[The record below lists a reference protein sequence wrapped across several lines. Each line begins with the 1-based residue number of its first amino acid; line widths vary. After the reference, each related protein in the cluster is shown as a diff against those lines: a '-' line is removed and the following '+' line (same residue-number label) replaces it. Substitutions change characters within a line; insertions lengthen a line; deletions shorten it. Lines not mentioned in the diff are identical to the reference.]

1 MQYDPEYVARF
12 YGAYDLAEG
21 DRLEVPAY
29 GRLQAVIHADFIK
42 QHVRR
47 GERVADIGSGPGRFS
62 VEAAMLGA
70 APTLVDLSPQQ
81 LARAG
86 ERLSEAGVDA
96 PLITGD
102 VTDLSALDADSF
114 DATLCFGGALSYV
127 CDAAPRAV
135 EELVRITKPGGVILA
150 SVMSR
155 WGVHCNL
162 VRRSTPNDLEIL
174 RRPDGANRN
183 QAVLWEI
190 FETGDLAGFI
200 SRLSIPHPAM
210 HLYTEGE
217 LRRLFSECDVLETA
231 GSNVTT
237 YEGSLTLAYAA
248 ADPASWSTV
257 VELERR
263 LCRQP
268 GLVDT
273 GSHIIIAARKRSGR

>member
-1 MQYDPEYVARF
+1 
-12 YGAYDLAEG
+12 
-21 DRLEVPAY
+21 
-29 GRLQAVIHADFIK
+29 
-42 QHVRR
+42 
-47 GERVADIGSGPGRFS
+47 
-62 VEAAMLGA
+62 MLGA

-257 VELERR
+257 LELERK

>member
-1 MQYDPEYVARF
+1 MQYDPEYLARF
-12 YGAYDLAEG
+12 YDAYDLAEW

-47 GERVADIGSGPGRFS
+47 GDRVADIGCGPGRFA
-62 VEAAMLGA
+62 VEAALLGA
-70 APTLVDLSPQQ
+70 EPTMVDLSPQQ

-86 ERLSEAGVDA
+86 ERLSEAGFDA

-114 DATLCFGGALSYV
+114 DATFCFGGALSYV

-135 EELVRITKPGGVILA
+135 EELVRITKPGGVVLA

-155 WGVHCNL
+155 WGVLCNL

-217 LRRLFSECDVLETA
+217 LRRLFAGCDVLETA

-248 ADPASWSTV
+248 ADPASWASV
-257 VELERR
+257 LELERK